1 MRVFFFYDSFCL
13 SDYLSTQSVRTVSYN
28 LANAKVDDFVGVVQ
42 AYIYIQDHNLLVTD
56 SCCDNA

>member
-42 AYIYIQDHNLLVTD
+42 AYIYTGP
-56 SCCDNA
+56 